1 MEELRDLYDKNKNLT
16 GEKYYKGEIIPK
28 DRYILVVTLF
38 ILNQHNEL
46 LLQKRSKEK
55 GGKFGFLSGHPKAG
69 ENSFQ
74 GIITELKEELG
85 IYSKEMKLFH
95 TEKTKN
101 AFFDFYYLKSDI
113 DISKL
118 ELQKEEVESVKWF
131 SICGIEKLIDRNEFY
146 ENHIEALDIIKN
158 ILNNK
163 VGGFYGYHCTMESK

>member
-28 DRYILVVTLF
+28 DRYIIVVTLF

-69 ENSFQ
+69 ENSLQ
-74 GIITELKEELG
+74 GIITELKEEIG
-85 IYSKEMKLFH
+85 IHSQEMSFLH

-101 AFFDFYYLKSDI
+101 TFFDFYYLKSDI

-131 SICGIEKLIDRNEFY
+131 SICDIEKLIDRNEFY
-146 ENHIEALDIIKN
+146 ENLIEALDIIKKY
-158 ILNNK
+158 IK
-163 VGGFYGYHCTMESK
+163 

>member
-1 MEELRDLYDKNKNLT
+1 MEELRDLYDENKNLT

-28 DRYILVVTLF
+28 DRYIIVVTLF

-69 ENSFQ
+69 ENSLQ
-74 GIITELKEELG
+74 GIITELKEEIG
-85 IYSKEMKLFH
+85 IYSQEISFLH

-131 SICGIEKLIDRNEFY
+131 SIYDIEKLIDRNEFY
-146 ENHIEALDIIKN
+146 ENHIEALDIIKKY
-158 ILNNK
+158 IK
-163 VGGFYGYHCTMESK
+163 

>member
-16 GEKYYKGEIIPK
+16 GEKYYKGEILTK

-69 ENSFQ
+69 ENSLQ
-74 GIITELKEELG
+74 GITTELKEEIG
-85 IYSKEMKLFH
+85 IYSQEMSFLH

-131 SICGIEKLIDRNEFY
+131 SICDIEKLIDRNEFY
-146 ENHIEALDIIKN
+146 ENHIEALDIIKKY
-158 ILNNK
+158 IK
-163 VGGFYGYHCTMESK
+163 

>member
-28 DRYILVVTLF
+28 DRYIIVVTLF

-55 GGKFGFLSGHPKAG
+55 GGKFGFLSVHPKA
-69 ENSFQ
+69 EKNSLQ
-74 GIITELKEELG
+74 GIITELKEEIG
-85 IYSKEMKLFH
+85 IHSQEMSFLH

-101 AFFDFYYLKSDI
+101 TFFVFYYLKSDI

-131 SICGIEKLIDRNEFY
+131 SICDIEKLIDRNEFY
-146 ENHIEALDIIKN
+146 ENHIEALDIIKKY
-158 ILNNK
+158 IK
-163 VGGFYGYHCTMESK
+163 